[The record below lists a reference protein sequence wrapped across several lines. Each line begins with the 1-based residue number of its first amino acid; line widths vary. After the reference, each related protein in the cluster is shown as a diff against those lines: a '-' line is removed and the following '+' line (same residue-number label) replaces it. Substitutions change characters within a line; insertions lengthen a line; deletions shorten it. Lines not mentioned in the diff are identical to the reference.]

1 MKKQNLSTMKKG
13 KIMIEYLS
21 RREFIGKSALMAG
34 GIAPAMVGLN
44 VPHAAAARGRGRIS
58 GTHG

>member
-1 MKKQNLSTMKKG
+1 MKKG

-34 GIAPAMVGLN
+34 GIAPAMVG
-44 VPHAAAARGRGRIS
+44 
-58 GTHG
+58 